1 MCVFSS
7 STSTSGTITRAVK
20 AGRMRKIASKLYTDD
35 LTSSLEEIV
44 HQNRLEIIA
53 NFYSGGVISHRSALE
68 GKVSPRGKFHIT
80 FPGADARC
88 PLPTRTLGRFALAHA
103 RKDRRPV
110 TLNTDIL
117 ASFAAAS
124 SHMAGLI

>member
-1 MCVFSS
+1 MCVFFS
-7 STSTSGTITRAVK
+7 STTSGTITRAVK

-53 NFYSGGVISHRSALE
+53 NFYPGGVISHRSALE
-68 GKVSPRGKFHIT
+68 GKVSPRGKFDIT
-80 FPGADARC
+80 LPGADARC
-88 PLPTRTLGRFALAHA
+88 ASPTRTLGRFALAHA
-103 RKDRRPV
+103 RKDPRPM